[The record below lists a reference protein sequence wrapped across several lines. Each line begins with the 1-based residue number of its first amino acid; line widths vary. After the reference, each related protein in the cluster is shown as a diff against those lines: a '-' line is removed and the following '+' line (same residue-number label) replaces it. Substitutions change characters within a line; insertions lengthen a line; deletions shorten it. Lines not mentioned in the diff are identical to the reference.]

1 MPATR
6 AAQGSRRFP
15 REVGSGKASR
25 GFKPSTQ
32 DALVA
37 VWSLYADEL
46 RPCGRTL
53 RRRVGEIEAAK
64 RQLTEAVDVDVASL
78 RRCCEESPLV
88 RVFQESGGDWCAL
101 LQGVEERFVDV
112 HSSEDPFGDAIWC
125 LAEEHFRQHQEAL
138 PGSRYACARALAA
151 QGLPFL
157 AQLSL
162 GRICHFTQLA
172 ISQKKLLGHQQGAL
186 VPYQLSKAM
195 LKDQHA
201 QQQRPCENP
210 EICEST
216 FASIHAVRSTLL
228 ELLSSG
234 PLPLS
239 SIKRLFRSHAG
250 LELSETALGFSKLCE
265 LLQSEHFNDICEVR
279 LAAHSY
285 VVHARFTRPRISL
298 AERIEI
304 DAVPCSATPTSATL
318 DGCGK
323 RQRSRSSGGSTRAES
338 EESSRRAPVFALE
351 PLDFDCLE
359 AENEREDKLGA
370 LRCSPLST
378 PMYIPHTPAGAR
390 WVPPTPSPWSP
401 IATPVRSRPVPP
413 TPCPF
418 GDGSSW

>member
-6 AAQGSRRFP
+6 AARS
-15 REVGSGKASR
+15 SKASS

-32 DALVA
+32 DVLVA
-37 VWSLYADEL
+37 IWSLYADEL

-53 RRRVGEIEAAK
+53 RRRVGEIQAGR
-64 RQLTEAVDVDVASL
+64 RQLTEAVDVDCGTL
-78 RRCCEESPLV
+78 RRCCDASSLV
-88 RVFQESGGDWCAL
+88 QVSQESGGDWCAL

-112 HSSEDPFGDAIWC
+112 HSSEDPFGDAVWC
-125 LAEEHFRQHQEAL
+125 LAEEHFRQHQQAL

-151 QGLPFL
+151 QRLPFL

-162 GRICHFTQLA
+162 GRICHFVQLA

-195 LKDQHA
+195 VKEQYA
-201 QQQRPCENP
+201 QQQRPCEIP
-210 EICEST
+210 EACENT
-216 FASIHAVRSTLL
+216 LASIHAARSTLW

-239 SIKRLFRSHAG
+239 NIKRLFRSHAG

-265 LLQSEHFNDICEVR
+265 LLQSEHFKDICEVR
-279 LAAHSY
+279 LAAHGY
-285 VVHARFTRPRISL
+285 IVHACLTRRRISL
-298 AERIEI
+298 AERVESGVV
-304 DAVPCSATPTSATL
+304 ACFANPTSATL
-318 DGCGK
+318 SDCGE

-338 EESSRRAPVFALE
+338 QESPRRGPAFALE

-359 AENEREDKLGA
+359 AENESEDKLAA

-378 PMYIPHTPAGAR
+378 PMRTPLRTPAGAR
-390 WVPPTPSPWSP
+390 WVVPPTPSPWSP
-401 IATPVRSRPVPP
+401 IPTPVQSRLVPP